1 MVLHSSFFEIHPVAT
16 IKKIKINYTFAV
28 DKIDVMRKLLF
39 AVLLLP
45 FLAVAQQPF
54 NLKKCVE
61 AGLEH
66 NYDIRISLNNQEISD
81 NNATPG
87 NAGYLPTVTLSADY
101 SGALNNMVRQHPLT
115 GGDVIQYNNIL
126 NQTFN
131 TGIYAN
137 WTVFEGLAIRTNSQK
152 LKELKE
158 MGVLNTRI
166 AIENFIAEIA
176 TEYYNYIQQVITLNN
191 LRNTVSLSKER
202 LRIVDAQYDIG
213 AGSRLEFQQAQVDF
227 NEDSSRLIRQKEN
240 LFASK
245 IRLNQLMGNQ
255 EVEMDIHTVDT
266 NIVVDLIRETKEQF
280 WDNTMKNNVF
290 LLLSEKDIEYSQLE
304 LKSLQSVNYPYLR
317 VNAGYGYT
325 FNTYQTGS
333 MDKQHN
339 LGLNYGATLGFTLFD
354 GMNRTR
360 KQTNAR
366 LEIQNRKLTY
376 DNLILELRS
385 SFANIWLAYLN
396 NLDLLKLE
404 DANLKTA
411 QDNFDIAMERY
422 KLGDLAGIE
431 LREAQNSLLAAEERL
446 VLAKYKTKLC
456 ELSLL
461 QISGRITE
469 IVN

>member
-1 MVLHSSFFEIHPVAT
+1 M
-16 IKKIKINYTFAV
+16 KKI
-28 DKIDVMRKLLF
+28 LL

-45 FLAVAQQPF
+45 LLTVAQQPVS
-54 NLKKCVE
+54 LKKCVE
-61 AGLEH
+61 EGLEH

-101 SGALNNMVRQHPLT
+101 SGTLNNLVQQYPLA
-115 GGDVIQYNNIL
+115 GGDMIQHNNIL
-126 NQTFN
+126 NQNFN

-137 WTVFEGLAIRTNSQK
+137 WTVFEGLSIRTNSQK

-158 MGVLNTRI
+158 MGALNTRI
-166 AIENFIAEIA
+166 AIESFIAEIA
-176 TEYYNYIQQVITLNN
+176 TEYYNYIQQVITLRN
-191 LRNTVSLSKER
+191 LQNTVALSKER
-202 LRIVDAQYDIG
+202 LRIVGAQYDIG
-213 AGSRLEFQQAQVDF
+213 SGSRLEFQQAQVDF

-245 IRLNQLMGNQ
+245 IRLNQLMGNLD
-255 EVEMDIHTVDT
+255 VEMDIHTVDT
-266 NIVVDLIRETKEQF
+266 NIVIDLIRETKEQI
-280 WDNTMKNNVF
+280 WENTMKNNAF
-290 LLLSEKDIEYSQLE
+290 LLLSEKDIEFSQLE

-325 FNTYQTGS
+325 LSTYQTGS
-333 MDKQHN
+333 VGKQNN

-366 LEIQNRKLTY
+366 LEIQNRKLSY
-376 DNLILELRS
+376 DNLILELKS

-404 DANLKTA
+404 DENLKTA
-411 QDNFDIAMERY
+411 QDNFDIAMDRY
-422 KLGDLAGIE
+422 KLGDLAGIA

-446 VLAKYKTKLC
+446 VMAKYKTKLC

-461 QISGRITE
+461 QISGRIAE